1 MYVVPCSLVLS
12 DSLSFC
18 LQKHTYFV
26 ENVKSMPWSFPIF
39 WKCGIYKYMM
49 ADYMLLYQWT
59 QNRVDCYENGR

>member
-1 MYVVPCSLVLS
+1 MYVVPCGLVLS

-26 ENVKSMPWSFPIF
+26 ENVKLLPWSFPIF

-49 ADYMLLYQWT
+49 ADYLLLYQ
-59 QNRVDCYENGR
+59 